1 MDYQHTV
8 FALIRRNDHFLL
20 VKQRGPEELS
30 WWLPGG
36 VVEPGEELVA
46 ALRRELLEETG
57 LQLAG
62 TPQLAFVVQ
71 LLRTTEDGPRESV

>member
-1 MDYQHTV
+1 M
-8 FALIRRNDHFLL
+8 
-20 VKQRGPEELS
+20 
-30 WWLPGG
+30 
-36 VVEPGEELVA
+36 EPGEELVA